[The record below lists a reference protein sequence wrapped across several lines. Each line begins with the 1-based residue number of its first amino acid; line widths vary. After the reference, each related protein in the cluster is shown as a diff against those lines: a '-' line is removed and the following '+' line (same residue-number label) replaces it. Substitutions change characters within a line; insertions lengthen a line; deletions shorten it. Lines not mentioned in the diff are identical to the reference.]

1 MAKNIS
7 VLDSKQDGYYLITP
21 EIARQ
26 LLLRNRIEFQ
36 RKLKMRVVNS
46 YAQDMKAG
54 LWQKNGE
61 PIHLDSDGRLVNGQH
76 RLRAIIES
84 GVSIELYVIHN
95 VDATLFDSGYRR
107 NLGDQLQMNGVALP
121 TTASAAGKIVA
132 GVFKPVGSGMYSKY
146 TAENKDE
153 LQRAYNACCVGTA
166 GRYSKKAAFVAATYL
181 MLRSNTA
188 RYFEMEMFWQVF
200 NTKEARLA
208 GAHEASPILVAREMI
223 DDINTS
229 RLQRNEMEII
239 ILAME
244 DFLADRPRTEM
255 YRLESPFHWEKYM
268 SEVRKADGLE

>member
-132 GVFKPVGSGMYSKY
+132 GVFLILCVIAGVG
-146 TAENKDE
+146 
-153 LQRAYNACCVGTA
+153 
-166 GRYSKKAAFVAATYL
+166 
-181 MLRSNTA
+181 
-188 RYFEMEMFWQVF
+188 
-200 NTKEARLA
+200 RL
-208 GAHEASPILVAREMI
+208 IKIRRF
-223 DDINTS
+223 
-229 RLQRNEMEII
+229 RL
-239 ILAME
+239 
-244 DFLADRPRTEM
+244 F
-255 YRLESPFHWEKYM
+255 K
-268 SEVRKADGLE
+268 